1 MMLLGEGMPWEGPG
15 PPTPPPHRGGGG
27 HRKPAQDAGQGVG
40 CYEGCPLDPHGLGG
54 GQQSSCHPALHHPG
68 TPLAAP
74 WGRGLPPPLP
84 MGMGPP
90 PSPSRDWGTPCLS
103 YISLPLDTW
112 LTGPPP
118 PPPCSPHPAH
128 LGVPAA
134 PTSTHCKFIIWVLWA
149 FLEGPRVAELLDMV
163 GFIETAG
170 EGRGRA

>member
-118 PPPCSPHPAH
+118 PPRSPRPAH